1 MFKKIII
8 FSILSFIP
16 FSSFGES
23 TTTFP
28 EEEAGMSAYTKTD
41 DINENNN
48 VTKITEAVAYFESLG
63 SGMLIEGEITH
74 AIGKIPIKIEVEG
87 YSFNLYPYIYVDI
100 EGWIVAYF
108 RKEDPTSKIVQWTG
122 YSPGSLSTNILEEAM
137 NKITTEFGLTY
148 SFLNYYH
155 FQYPEANR
163 MTLVVDTVN
172 SLENP
177 TNNFSVTIPGTIYES
192 SYSLYYEKKLVSSE
206 YCPVDLIVDSNIIH
220 RKEKNASN
228 WSWCQ
233 GQDFTYEFYPT
244 DTFEVDKPHSVVF
257 KDSAGKRIRMGAAS
271 IFLYNN

>member
-8 FSILSFIP
+8 FSVLFFLPFFSFA
-16 FSSFGES
+16 ES
-23 TTTFP
+23 ITTFP
-28 EEEAGMSAYTKTD
+28 KEDAGISAYTKTD
-41 DINENNN
+41 DINESNNI
-48 VTKITEAVAYFESLG
+48 TKITEAVAFFESLG
-63 SGMLIEGEITH
+63 GEMLIEGESTH
-74 AIGKIPIKIEVEG
+74 AIGRIPIKIEIEG
-87 YSFNLYPYIYVDI
+87 YSFNLSPYIYIDI

-108 RKEDPTSKIVQWTG
+108 GKEDPSSKIVQWTN
-122 YSPGSLSTNILEEAM
+122 YSPGNLSTNILEEAM
-137 NKITTEFGLTY
+137 NKITTELGLTY
-148 SFLNYYH
+148 SSLSYYH

-233 GQDFTYEFYPT
+233 GEDFTYDFYPVN
-244 DTFEVDKPHSVVF
+244 TFETNKPHSVVF
-257 KDSAGKRIRMGAAS
+257 KDPAGKRIRMGAAT